1 MSPIYWPGTGIPKSQ
16 RNAFTAH
23 LQDPRSSI
31 RFKEKTGK
39 KPTTA
44 VGKFAVYARAPSG
57 RTA

>member
-1 MSPIYWPGTGIPKSQ
+1 MSIIYWPGTSIRKSQ
-16 RNAFTAH
+16 NTPFTAH

-44 VGKFAVYARAPSG
+44 VSKFAVYSRAPSG
-57 RTA
+57 RAA